1 MERWL
6 RWRFHERMRGAKRKC
21 FLQPLWSL
29 FLPRRCRLFGWK
41 SREGRES
48 QGSRPSVRRMQDR
61 PWPKSI
67 GLPKEGF
74 PRLLGVPLYM
84 HIGRRVEVRG
94 WPSVGQASAP
104 PDPRRLLGTRLKVGK
119 ACYELL
125 KETGS
130 ESSSRPILPDSLRQD
145 LIEVVLTCPFFLGAW
160 VWTLGQVIVLSGWSS
175 LKVD

>member
-1 MERWL
+1 
-6 RWRFHERMRGAKRKC
+6 
-21 FLQPLWSL
+21 
-29 FLPRRCRLFGWK
+29 
-41 SREGRES
+41 
-48 QGSRPSVRRMQDR
+48 
-61 PWPKSI
+61 
-67 GLPKEGF
+67 
-74 PRLLGVPLYM
+74 M

-104 PDPRRLLGTRLKVGK
+104 PDPRRLLGTRWKVGK

-145 LIEVVLTCPFFLGAW
+145 LIEVVLIYPFFLGAW